1 MVSEQTLMQEIAE
14 MQKSVHYLQMRV
26 KALSEENYKLKN
38 QMRVL
43 YNADIHVQEPEDRG
57 SD

>member
-1 MVSEQTLMQEIAE
+1 MQEIAE
-14 MQKSVHYLQMRV
+14 MQKTVHYLQMRV